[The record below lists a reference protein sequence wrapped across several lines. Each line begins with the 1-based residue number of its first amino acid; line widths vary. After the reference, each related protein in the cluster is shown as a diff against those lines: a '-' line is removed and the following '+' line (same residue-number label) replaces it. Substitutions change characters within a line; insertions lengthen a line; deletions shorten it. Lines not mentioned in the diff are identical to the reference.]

1 MRARFRKFAHSYRLA
16 ILAGGIIALPL
27 SKSAGGGL
35 FSHLIA
41 LVASI
46 FFGALFGIV
55 ILTVIRFFKTARW
68 GYPIAG
74 LFAGSV
80 PLLVIPLKGKDLAG
94 LWLVSAFLG
103 VLIGLLEWEN
113 TSRLARTVSEPEAEE
128 D

>member
-16 ILAGGIIALPL
+16 ILAGGIFALPV
-27 SKSAGGGL
+27 SNAAEGGL
-35 FSHLIA
+35 VGHLLS
-41 LVASI
+41 LVVSF
-46 FFGALFGIV
+46 FFGALFGVV
-55 ILTVIRFFKTARW
+55 ILTAIRFFKTARW

-74 LFAGSV
+74 LLAGSV
-80 PLLVIPLKGKDLAG
+80 PIIVIPVEGKDLAG

-113 TSRLARTVSEPEAEE
+113 TSRLARTVCEPEAEK